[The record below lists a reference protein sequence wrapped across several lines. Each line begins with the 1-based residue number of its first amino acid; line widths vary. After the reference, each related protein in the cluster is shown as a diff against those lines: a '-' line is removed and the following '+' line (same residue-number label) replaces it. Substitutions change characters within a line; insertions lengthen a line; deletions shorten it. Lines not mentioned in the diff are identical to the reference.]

1 MPQRKSKFERLK
13 VLIRPTGKPLW
24 ATAVKSFLL
33 MVLAVLIAILLGW
46 DNGISVV
53 AIVTIVITR
62 IIDIDLPVRK
72 VAPLTFVG
80 FIMAMLA
87 FTSVSLGLSS
97 DLIFIL
103 ITVIWAFFCIS
114 LYIFGKSIGFFGY
127 IIFVM
132 YFIAVIVVNTKST
145 PLDYIYYC
153 LLAFLVSSLLFIPR
167 LWK

>member
-80 FIMAMLA
+80 FIMGH
-87 FTSVSLGLSS
+87 V
-97 DLIFIL
+97 
-103 ITVIWAFFCIS
+103 
-114 LYIFGKSIGFFGY
+114 GFY
-127 IIFVM
+127 Q
-132 YFIAVIVVNTKST
+132 
-145 PLDYIYYC
+145 C
-153 LLAFLVSSLLFIPR
+153 LFRI
-167 LWK
+167 KQ